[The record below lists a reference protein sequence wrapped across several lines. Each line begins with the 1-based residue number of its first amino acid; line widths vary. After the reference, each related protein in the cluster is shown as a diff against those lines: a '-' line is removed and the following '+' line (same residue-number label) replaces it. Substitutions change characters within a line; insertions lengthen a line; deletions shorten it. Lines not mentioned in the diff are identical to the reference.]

1 LFFGKGNI
9 QEFSWLLLGITSFN
23 YLRKVRAISVILF
36 VFCLF
41 SKNLYSQETTWLV
54 LFTDR
59 PDTTWL
65 PKNDYHPKA
74 IERRGD
80 GGFSRSDFPVCESY
94 ISAVRAS
101 GADVK
106 HPLRWFNG
114 VSCKANPAI
123 VSKIEALPFVADVVQ
138 IGEMQAEICE
148 FPVNWD
154 AIADVKRQREVHDAA
169 LIDEMK
175 LTGKGVRIAVLD
187 VGFKGLEAT
196 AELHHLYENGQI
208 EKTYDFIRNKEQLG
222 GKSSHGT
229 VVLSCMAGVTNGEPM
244 GFAKDATYLL
254 AVTERSGADIT
265 NEEDDWLA
273 GIEWADRNGVDI
285 VNSSL
290 GYTYHRYF
298 QADMNGRTSLVS
310 QAALLAARKGI
321 LVVVAAGNEGNKSW
335 QFVSTPADADSII
348 SVGGVDPIHHMRTN
362 FSSYGPTV
370 DGRMKPELV
379 AFGEVMAANGDGM
392 VQMRGTSFSSPLL
405 AGFAAA
411 IWQAFPDDNNM
422 QMRSRLMA
430 SGELYPF
437 FNYSLGFGIP
447 KACKIFEPF
456 EADSTFN
463 VLEDEAGFEVIIGEG
478 YYAETK
484 EKSELVDL
492 VYCHL
497 VDEKGKILHYTT
509 FRPDKEKGGEISY
522 DLIESHVESYIL
534 RVHFKG

>member
-1 LFFGKGNI
+1 MRALTVIIFAFYFFSGNA
-9 QEFSWLLLGITSFN
+9 F
-23 YLRKVRAISVILF
+23 
-36 VFCLF
+36 
-41 SKNLYSQETTWLV
+41 SQETTWLV
-54 LFTDR
+54 RFTDR
-59 PDTTWL
+59 PDTTWN

-94 ISAVRAS
+94 IAAVRAS

-114 VSCKANPAI
+114 VSCKATPAI
-123 VSKIEALPFVADVVQ
+123 VSRIEALPFVADVVQ
-138 IGEMQAEICE
+138 LGDMKAEICE
-148 FPVNWD
+148 FSAEVDVNFE
-154 AIADVKRQREVHDAA
+154 VERQREAHDAV
-169 LIDEMK
+169 LIDEMN

-187 VGFKGLEAT
+187 VGFSDLEAT
-196 AELHHLYENGQI
+196 AELHHLFENGQI
-208 EKTYDFIRNKEQLG
+208 EKTYDFIRNRERLG
-222 GKSSHGT
+222 GRSAHGT
-229 VVLSCMAGVTNGEPM
+229 VVLSCMAGITKGEPM

-298 QADMNGRTSLVS
+298 QADMNGRTSLVA
-310 QAALLAARKGI
+310 QAAVMAARKGM

-348 SVGGVDPIHHMRTN
+348 AVGGVDPVRQMRTN

-392 VQMRGTSFSSPLL
+392 VEMRGTSFSSPLL

-411 IWQAFPDDNNM
+411 IWQAFPDDDNM
-422 QMRSRLMA
+422 QLRRRLMA

-456 EADSTFN
+456 TADLTFDVIEN
-463 VLEDEAGFEVIIGEG
+463 EEGFEVIIGQG
-478 YYAETK
+478 NDAESE

-497 VDEKGKILHYTT
+497 VDENGKILHYTT
-509 FRPDKEKGGEISY
+509 FRPDNEKGGKISY
-522 DLIESHVESYIL
+522 DLIESHAESKIL
-534 RVHFKG
+534 RVHFKGYTYEIDLTKPR